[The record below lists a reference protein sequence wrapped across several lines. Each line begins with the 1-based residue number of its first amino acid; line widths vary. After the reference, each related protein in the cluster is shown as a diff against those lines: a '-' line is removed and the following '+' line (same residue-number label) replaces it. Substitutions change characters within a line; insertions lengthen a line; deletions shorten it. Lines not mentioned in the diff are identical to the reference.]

1 MYLPVETCY
10 SLRGSRLPF
19 GVCNT
24 ALMLAMSLGPPSPS
38 VVILTNSVCPCLTEW
53 SPERDIL
60 GGAAGVDT
68 GDVLEGA
75 AVGLVGAV
83 SVLRAM
89 MAEPIAGMIRSGR
102 ST

>member
-1 MYLPVETCY
+1 M
-10 SLRGSRLPF
+10 

-24 ALMLAMSLGPPSPS
+24 ALMLTMSLGPPSPS

-68 GDVLEGA
+68 GDVLEGP
-75 AVGLVGAV
+75 AVGLVGAF
-83 SVLRAM
+83 SILTAM
-89 MAEPIAGMIRSGR
+89 LEEPIPAMIRSGR
-102 ST
+102 NPSDEKKRYARVEV